1 MPTNRVIDGH
11 QTETAEW
18 VKILLM
24 YSWEDMK
31 SKKDREKSSLKSQ
44 SNSILID
51 TSQLEPTKTSES
63 INQSQNNNS
72 KTKSQESEDIDLC
85 YVLFFNSPFSLSKGL
100 YAFDM
105 CIHWL
110 HYRTQWKLIK
120 YFSNLTFDS
129 IITILKY
136 INSFDS
142 RVYQGNKSKKLSK

>member
-24 YSWEDMK
+24 YSWEDK
-31 SKKDREKSSLKSQ
+31 KNKKDREKSSLKSQ

-85 YVLFFNSPFSLSKGL
+85 YVLFFNSPFFFFFGL
-100 YAFDM
+100 YAFDL
-105 CIHWL
+105 CIYWL

-142 RVYQGNKSKKLSK
+142 TVYQGNKIKTTE